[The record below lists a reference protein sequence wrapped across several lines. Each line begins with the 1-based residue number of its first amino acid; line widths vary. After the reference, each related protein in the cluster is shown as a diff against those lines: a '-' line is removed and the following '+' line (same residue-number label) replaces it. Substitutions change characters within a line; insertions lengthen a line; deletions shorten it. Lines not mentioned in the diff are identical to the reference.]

1 MFQDV
6 VRVTEKCFQGS
17 WLIILTQKALDFAWV
32 QCLSLWLKSS
42 GAFHPCH
49 TNMTAS
55 LPGSASPFLADGF
68 HATFFPII
76 RATPPWALLAAF
88 LLLPWFHL
96 SLLFCTHLCS
106 SSPQSL
112 PLPQWQG
119 QMTIDSTHQGAFCRA
134 LGLNLNVPVSESDYV
149 RSHLCPIMKVPW
161 VEEGSRN
168 KYFKAKRIFSSTLFL
183 KKG

>member
-17 WLIILTQKALDFAWV
+17 RLIILTQKALDFAWV

-76 RATPPWALLAAF
+76 RATPLGHS
-88 LLLPWFHL
+88 LLLFYHCLGFTSHSSSAPIFVHLLPSL
-96 SLLFCTHLCS
+96 SLSLNGKDKWLQTLHTRGLFVGLWVWIWM
-106 SSPQSL
+106 SL
-112 PLPQWQG
+112 WVKVIMWGHICAPLWRFPG
-119 QMTIDSTHQGAFCRA
+119 
-134 LGLNLNVPVSESDYV
+134 
-149 RSHLCPIMKVPW
+149 
-161 VEEGSRN
+161 
-168 KYFKAKRIFSSTLFL
+168 
-183 KKG
+183 